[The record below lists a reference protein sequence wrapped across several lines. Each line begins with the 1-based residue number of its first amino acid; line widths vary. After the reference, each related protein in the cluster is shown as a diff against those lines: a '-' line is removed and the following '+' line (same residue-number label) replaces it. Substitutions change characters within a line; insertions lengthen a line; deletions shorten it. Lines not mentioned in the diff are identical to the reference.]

1 MRLGN
6 LKKYS
11 QENKNKSLDENELTK
26 ELIQNL
32 NEEKCLICLE
42 NYFIKEK
49 ISYLPCLYFFHSNCI
64 KKWIAL
70 KNKCP
75 LCNNYIIFEN

>member
-42 NYFIKEK
+42 KY
-49 ISYLPCLYFFHSNCI
+49 
-64 KKWIAL
+64 
-70 KNKCP
+70 
-75 LCNNYIIFEN
+75 